1 VVHSGNWLPLAGQS
15 SITTG
20 QNGAISFDPGGSKS
34 AIVDMAPASSATLS
48 MSGVSLTGGSNSWSI
63 LVHGSVSE
71 SGLISG
77 YTLHFDRS
85 GNQTRLVVQHI
96 GDGTVH
102 DTALATYALPGNL
115 NISSITVTTVA
126 STVSMTINGTTIINS
141 LDLSMAATN
150 AGSPYLTMDSGAF
163 GLIGHPGTR
172 LVVGAS
178 LVN

>member
-1 VVHSGNWLPLAGQS
+1 
-15 SITTG
+15 
-20 QNGAISFDPGGSKS
+20 
-34 AIVDMAPASSATLS
+34 